1 MTLLLEEENESQKIW
16 KIPLYMVTL
25 TENGL
30 NMENVKNQNLSILQL
45 ELYKI
50 FTNCIN
56 LSLVYNNG
64 ENIISEKLKNLRRNN
79 EILMYIFMI
88 LLVVFNLVLIMCNMR
103 MIQIANYLY
112 EKIMFNCFNCIE
124 DTNFKEYFDNK
135 IQSLIYLSSLYI
147 KSPNTLIKNIGIAK
161 NKYLRSIQR
170 QNKQILQNHIKVN
183 VQKDNEEAEYNRI
196 MEIRDDSYQMKVFT
210 KTTIFPLYFK
220 NISF

>member
-1 MTLLLEEENESQKIW
+1 
-16 KIPLYMVTL
+16 
-25 TENGL
+25 
-30 NMENVKNQNLSILQL
+30 
-45 ELYKI
+45 
-50 FTNCIN
+50 
-56 LSLVYNNG
+56 
-64 ENIISEKLKNLRRNN
+64 
-79 EILMYIFMI
+79 MI

-112 EKIMFNCFNCIE
+112 KKIMFNCFNCIE